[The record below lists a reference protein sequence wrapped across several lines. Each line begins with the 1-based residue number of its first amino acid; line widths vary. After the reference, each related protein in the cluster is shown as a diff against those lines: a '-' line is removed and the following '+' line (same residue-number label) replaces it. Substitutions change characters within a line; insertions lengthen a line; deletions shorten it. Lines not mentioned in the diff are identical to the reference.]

1 MAQRQVRLIQASG
14 FDAAKSFFQHVKAA
28 SHPAVYAELLRLLR
42 GLSTGE
48 TADRRDVAD
57 KACALL
63 RGHPDL
69 VRRFH
74 AFLPDE
80 HAPEPEPARE
90 DNATAVAAPTRPK
103 RERRPTAAAVD
114 DDDADIRRALLFLER
129 VKKRAGP
136 LYERLLALLFQVG
149 SDETLDGNQIYSM
162 AREVFGSAHVALLRE
177 FTKYLPTGAD
187 FPRRRAKKEP
197 PLPLEHRAPAP
208 KRKAGAADDKPPIA
222 AKRPRA
228 EGRKTTNSRRAS
240 SPAVVDARKSSVS
253 RDREA
258 WEFETTYTKLVATI
272 RRTEEL
278 LKQYDPP
285 EDEDAPPPPPPRGHR
300 AFEELFPDRECQ
312 EVLREMYHDMLEPI
326 QEALEDGERTE
337 VALRTIKRRLGML
350 EQVAVK
356 IAMERRDRARVE
368 ARMCELAVDR
378 VLRLRKEEQASVRG
392 RVRPARRE
400 ALFSQHCSPLPAC

>member
-14 FDAAKSFFQHVKAA
+14 FDAAKFFFQHVKAA
-28 SHPAVYAELLRLLR
+28 SDPAVYTELLRLLR

-80 HAPEPEPARE
+80 HAPEPARE
-90 DNATAVAAPTRPK
+90 DNATAAAAPTRPK
-103 RERRPTAAAVD
+103 MERRPTTAAVN

-129 VKKRAGP
+129 VKKQAG
-136 LYERLLALLFQVG
+136 LVYERLLALIFQVG
-149 SDETLDGNQIYSM
+149 SEETLDGNQIYSR

-177 FTKYLPTGAD
+177 FTEYLPTGGD
-187 FPRRRAKKEP
+187 FLRRRAKK
-197 PLPLEHRAPAP
+197 EHRAPAP
-208 KRKAGAADDKPPIA
+208 KRKAAAADDKAMASA
-222 AKRPRA
+222 AKRLRA

-240 SPAVVDARKSSVS
+240 SPAVVDARTTSAS
-253 RDREA
+253 REA
-258 WEFETTYTKLVATI
+258 WEFETTYTKLVATT

-278 LKQYDPP
+278 LKQYEPP
-285 EDEDAPPPPPPRGHR
+285 EDEDKPPPPPPHGGR
-300 AFEELFPDRECQ
+300 AFKDLFPDRECQ
-312 EVLREMYHDMLEPI
+312 EVLREMYHDKLKPI
-326 QEALEDGERTE
+326 QEALEDSARTE

-368 ARMCELAVDR
+368 ARMHQLAVDR
-378 VLRLRKEEQASVRG
+378 VLRLRKERASVRG

-400 ALFSQHCSPLPAC
+400 ALFSQHCSPLPVC

>member
-1 MAQRQVRLIQASG
+1 MAQRQVRIQASG

-74 AFLPDE
+74 AFLPNE
-80 HAPEPEPARE
+80 HEPEPARE
-90 DNATAVAAPTRPK
+90 DNATAAAAPTRPR
-103 RERRPTAAAVD
+103 RERRPTAAAVN
-114 DDDADIRRALLFLER
+114 DDADFGRALMFLER

-136 LYERLLALLFQVG
+136 LYERLLALIFQVG
-149 SDETLDGNQIYSM
+149 SDETLDGNQIYSR

-177 FTKYLPTGAD
+177 FTEYLPTGD
-187 FPRRRAKKEP
+187 FLRRRAKKEP
-197 PLPLEHRAPAP
+197 PLPLEHHTPAP
-208 KRKAGAADDKPPIA
+208 KRKAAAADDRPPSA

-278 LKQYDPP
+278 LKQYEPP
-285 EDEDAPPPPPPRGHR
+285 EDEDEDAPPPPPPPRGHR
-300 AFEELFPDRECQ
+300 AFEELFPDCECQ
-312 EVLREMYHDMLEPI
+312 EVLREMYHDKLEPI
-326 QEALEDGERTE
+326 QEALEDGARTE

-350 EQVAVK
+350 EQAAVK

-368 ARMCELAVDR
+368 ARMCNLAVDR
-378 VLRLRKEEQASVRG
+378 VLRLRKERASVRG

>member
-1 MAQRQVRLIQASG
+1 M
-14 FDAAKSFFQHVKAA
+14 
-28 SHPAVYAELLRLLR
+28 
-42 GLSTGE
+42 
-48 TADRRDVAD
+48 
-57 KACALL
+57 
-63 RGHPDL
+63 
-69 VRRFH
+69 
-74 AFLPDE
+74 
-80 HAPEPEPARE
+80 
-90 DNATAVAAPTRPK
+90 
-103 RERRPTAAAVD
+103 ERRPTAAAVN
-114 DDDADIRRALLFLER
+114 DDADFGRALLFLER

-149 SDETLDGNQIYSM
+149 SDETLDGNHIYSR
-162 AREVFGSAHVALLRE
+162 AREVFGSAHAALLRE
-177 FTKYLPTGAD
+177 FTEYLPTGD
-187 FPRRRAKKEP
+187 FLRRRAKKEP
-197 PLPLEHRAPAP
+197 RPLPLEQRAPAP
-208 KRKAGAADDKPPIA
+208 KRKAAAADDRPPSV
-222 AKRPRA
+222 AKRLHA

-278 LKQYDPP
+278 LKQYEPP
-285 EDEDAPPPPPPRGHR
+285 EDEDEDAPPPPPPPRGR
-300 AFEELFPDRECQ
+300 RSYEDLFPDRECQ

-326 QEALEDGERTE
+326 QEALEDGARTE

-350 EQVAVK
+350 EQAAVK

-368 ARMCELAVDR
+368 ARMCKLAVDR

>member
-1 MAQRQVRLIQASG
+1 MAQRQVRIQASG

-28 SHPAVYAELLRLLR
+28 SDPAVYVELLRLLR

-48 TADRRDVAD
+48 TADRRGVAD

-80 HAPEPEPARE
+80 HAPEPARE
-90 DNATAVAAPTRPK
+90 DNATAVAAPPTRPK
-103 RERRPTAAAVD
+103 RERRPTAAAVN
-114 DDDADIRRALLFLER
+114 DDADFGRALMFLER
-129 VKKRAGP
+129 VKKQAGP

-149 SDETLDGNQIYSM
+149 SDETLDGNQIYRR
-162 AREVFGSAHVALLRE
+162 AREVFGSAHAALLRE
-177 FTKYLPTGAD
+177 FTEYLPTGGD
-187 FPRRRAKKEP
+187 FLRRRAKKEP

-208 KRKAGAADDKPPIA
+208 KRKAAAADDKPPIA

-278 LKQYDPP
+278 LKQYEPP
-285 EDEDAPPPPPPRGHR
+285 EDEDEDAPPPPPPRGGR
-300 AFEELFPDRECQ
+300 SYEDLFPDRECQ
-312 EVLREMYHDMLEPI
+312 EVLREMYHDMLDPI
-326 QEALEDGERTE
+326 QEALEDGARTE
-337 VALRTIKRRLGML
+337 MALRTIKRRLGML

-368 ARMCELAVDR
+368 ARMCKLAVDR
-378 VLRLRKEEQASVRG
+378 VLRLRKERASVRG

-400 ALFSQHCSPLPAC
+400 ALFSQHCSPLPVC